1 MHPSVT
7 AVLDATR
14 ELWTTTPS
22 LNSFTAWPDD
32 LVAGTAAAS
41 PAPAAAKI
49 IAWQPVEDTIT
60 TPLHRAIQHAAPHVN
75 WQFIYSEAQVGRH
88 FLDNYGYF
96 ELIGPTGHF
105 RSDKCNAY
113 IAYWG
118 PDLYYPA
125 HHHASEELYFVLS
138 GAAMFESDGDAAARL
153 GPTEHR
159 FHASHQPHAMTTTDS
174 AILTLVLWRGPDLR
188 GLSQLTTPTD

>member
-7 AVLDATR
+7 AVLNATR
-14 ELWTTTPS
+14 ALWTTTPS
-22 LNSFTAWPDD
+22 LSAFAAWPDD
-32 LVAGTAAAS
+32 RVDGTAAAS

-49 IAWQPVEDTIT
+49 IAWQPDEDTIT

-105 RSDKCNAY
+105 HSDKCNAY

-118 PDLYYPA
+118 PGLYYPA

-138 GAAMFESDGDAAARL
+138 GAAATL
-153 GPTEHR
+153 GPAEHR
-159 FHASHQPHAMTTTDS
+159 FHASHQPHAITTTDS
-174 AILTLVLWRGPDLR
+174 GILILVLWRGPDLR
-188 GLSQLTTPTD
+188 GLSQLITAAN

>member
-1 MHPSVT
+1 MHPSVI
-7 AVLDATR
+7 AVLFATR
-14 ELWTTTPS
+14 ALWTTTPS

-32 LVAGTAAAS
+32 LVAGNAAAS

-49 IAWQPVEDTIT
+49 IAWQLVEDRIT

-75 WQFIYSEAQVGRH
+75 WQFIYKEAEVGRQ

-125 HHHASEELYFVLS
+125 HHHASEEPYFVLS
-138 GAAMFESDGDAAARL
+138 GAAMFGLDDDAAATL
-153 GPTEHR
+153 GPAEHR
-159 FHASHQPHAMTTTDS
+159 FHASHQPYAMTTTDS
-174 AILTLVLWRGPDLR
+174 ANLTWCYGAARICVDCRN
-188 GLSQLTTPTD
+188 